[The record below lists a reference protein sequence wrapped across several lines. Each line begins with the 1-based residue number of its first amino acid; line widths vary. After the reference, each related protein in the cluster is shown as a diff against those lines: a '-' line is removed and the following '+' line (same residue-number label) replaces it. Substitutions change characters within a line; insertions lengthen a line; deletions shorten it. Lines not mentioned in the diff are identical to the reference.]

1 MGNDLKV
8 TLSLVDDFTQKLTG
22 IQTKMGAF
30 GKQIDYINNIAGKFG
45 LGFGIGIAST
55 AVINGI
61 KGMVDTAKQ
70 FDQVENQMRESLGY
84 TSIELNTQAEEL
96 GKKNLIDE
104 KDILT
109 MQQRLSL
116 YTQDEAQIKKLTP
129 AILDYAKATGKTLL
143 EATQVVTRAIESE
156 KGTIRGFPGHL
167 DGAAESTERLSAVME
182 ILEKHFH
189 GQAEG
194 VRESKNDVDSFIY
207 SANKLKETL
216 AIGLFGKADEKE
228 LLRYKQALEY
238 VDKYAEASESY
249 RKINEDE
256 YKDDLKLIQDY
267 EKKIGDAKLTALKS
281 QQEDAA
287 EVAGKKLNLT
297 PGFANEKDYTKDA
310 KEKAKEA
317 EREAKKAAEE
327 TQRVIEEN
335 NHAAAMEEIAQ
346 LKKDGQ
352 DYLADEKLLAENEK
366 KQEENRTKWLL
377 DSRIESGKEIAEVN
391 AKMIEDQK
399 KHNEIMTGYA
409 MQLGEKFG
417 TDIGAGLAKGK
428 VDMKAA
434 MKDVLDLVIDF
445 VAKEELAAVFSNTA
459 QNITDYGYI
468 AGLVLSAGEA
478 AGIEALAEV
487 AKGAINSFSVGTP
500 YSPGGPAWINEK
512 GPEMVNLPRGTQV
525 QTAGQTAATGGGG
538 SGGEVH
544 IHIHDANGNVLEVAT
559 QQLRSRQ
566 TADRFVSMVFSHA
579 NKMGIN

>member
-96 GKKNLIDE
+96 GKKNLIDK

-189 GQAEG
+189 GQAEA

-352 DYLADEKLLAENEK
+352 DYLADEKLLAKNEK

-428 VDMKAA
+428 IDMKQA
-434 MKDVLDLVIDF
+434 MKDVLIMTVDF
-445 VAKEELAAVFSNTA
+445 LEKEEIAAIAANTLH
-459 QNITDYGYI
+459 NVVTEGYW
-468 AGLVLSAGEA
+468 GLIVGAVEA
-478 AGIEALAEV
+478 AGISAIGEV
-487 AKGAINSFSVGTP
+487 AKGAINSFAVGTP

-512 GPEMVNLPRGTQV
+512 GPEMVNLPRGSQV

-544 IHIHDANGNVLEVAT
+544 IHIHDANGNILEAAT

-566 TADRFVSMVFSHA
+566 TADRFVSQVFAHA
-579 NKMGIN
+579 GKMGIN